1 MALKGIEYDYKP
13 INLLKDELSTPEFA
27 SVNPIKYVPALK
39 LDENTVLIESL
50 PIIEYIDQVY
60 TNGPP
65 IIPKDPLK
73 AAKARAI
80 ASVITSS
87 IQPFQNVGIFTKL
100 KQMGI
105 DEKEWAKSWIQ
116 NKFVDLEKLLEP
128 TCGSCCVGDDI
139 TIADLC
145 LMPQVYNA
153 KRFRVDVDQFKNI
166 TKIVNHLQNHQAFVV
181 SHPDR
186 QPDCPQQ

>member
-1 MALKGIEYDYKP
+1 MALKGIEYVYKP
-13 INLLKDELSTPEFA
+13 IDLLKDEPSTPEFT
-27 SVNPIKYVPALK
+27 SINPIKYVPALK

-60 TNGPP
+60 TNGPS

-87 IQPFQNVGIFTKL
+87 IQPMQNLNLLVKFKE
-100 KQMGI
+100 MGI

-116 NKFVDLEKLLEP
+116 NKFIDLENLLGT
-128 TCGSCCVGDDI
+128 TCGICCVGDDI

-145 LMPQVYNA
+145 LVPQVYNA
-153 KRFRVDVDQFKNI
+153 KRFQVDVDQFKNI
-166 TKIVNHLQNHQAFVV
+166 TKIVNHLQNHQAFIV
-181 SHPDR
+181 SHPER